1 MKINKKKIFSALFF
15 VAVFAFTIWTVFSG
29 EDLENTLKS
38 LKETNLLYLIPALLC
53 VFLFVL
59 SESVIIHY
67 LLRSLSI
74 KSKLGHCCLYSFI
87 GFFYSG
93 ITPSASGGQPMQAVA
108 MRKDDIPYAV
118 STVVLAIVT
127 ITYKLVLVLI
137 GIIVLIIRP
146 ECVMRYLDGVEWIMY
161 VGIGLNVVCVGGLL
175 MIVFCPGVVKFIAR
189 KIFNLVNKIVRF
201 KNFDKQLARVD
212 RITEQYNGA
221 AEYYRKHTMI
231 IINVFI
237 ITLLQRFFLFLVTW
251 FIYKAFGLS
260 GESIIVIVLLQA
272 MISVAADML
281 PLPGGMGVSENLFLQ
296 IFPLIFGE
304 AVLSGMMISR
314 GISFYTQLIICGIMT
329 AVASFILKRKDDKED
344 SDEESMES
352 VVSEETVSV
361 SDKVE

>member
-15 VAVFAFTIWTVFSG
+15 IAVLAFTIWTVFSG
-29 EDLENTLKS
+29 EDLENTLSS
-38 LKETNLLYLIPALLC
+38 LDDMNLWYLIPALVC

-67 LLRSLSI
+67 LLRSLRI
-74 KSKLGHCCLYSFI
+74 KSKIGHCCLYSFI

-108 MRKDDIPYAV
+108 MRKDNIPYAV

-127 ITYKLVLVLI
+127 ITYKLVLVII
-137 GIIVLIIRP
+137 GILVLLIRP
-146 ECVMRYLDGVEWIMY
+146 ECVMKYLHPVEWVMY
-161 VGIGLNVVCVGGLL
+161 VGIGLNIVFVGGLL
-175 MIVFCPGVVKFIAR
+175 MVVFCPSVVKFIAN
-189 KIFNLVNKIVRF
+189 KILKLVNKIVRF

-221 AEYYRKHTMI
+221 AEYYRKHTVI
-231 IINVFI
+231 IINVFVL
-237 ITLLQRFFLFLVTW
+237 TLLQRFFLFLITW
-251 FIYKAFGLS
+251 FIYKGFGLS
-260 GESIIVIVLLQA
+260 GESFIVIILLQS

-281 PLPGGMGVSENLFLQ
+281 PLPGGMGVSENLFLE
-296 IFPLIFGE
+296 IFLPIFGG
-304 AVLSGMMISR
+304 AVLPGMMISR